1 MPFYVYKSEAAAS
14 WYQKLKIQSDV
25 IIPFE
30 KYGQTN
36 SSMNAIFV
44 GAATK
49 NKAPILKQYRLPI
62 SNHTSTI
69 HC

>member
-14 WYQKLKIQSDV
+14 WYQKLKIQSDI

-44 GAATK
+44 AATK
-49 NKAPILKQYRLPI
+49 KQSPY
-62 SNHTSTI
+62 SETI
-69 HC
+69 

>member
-1 MPFYVYKSEAAAS
+1 MPFYVYKSEAAAAS
-14 WYQKLKIQSDV
+14 WYQKLKIQSDI

-44 GAATK
+44 AATK
-49 NKAPILKQYRLPI
+49 KQSPYSEKI
-62 SNHTSTI
+62 
-69 HC
+69 